1 VKFLSSFFTFILE
14 KNFKRL
20 SIFAKRFQ
28 MPQYKSLFRYSS
40 AIFQEIMRHTQLLQY
55 VDEFRINVQ
64 NEEVAVD
71 VTSDVTSEIKLPDSF
86 ELEVLEKVLADLGL
100 DSNFAIAIN
109 DVLMKHI
116 SVNTEDRV
124 FSLNLL
130 AKEF

>member
-1 VKFLSSFFTFILE
+1 
-14 KNFKRL
+14 
-20 SIFAKRFQ
+20 
-28 MPQYKSLFRYSS
+28 M
-40 AIFQEIMRHTQLLQY
+40 
-55 VDEFRINVQ
+55 
-64 NEEVAVD
+64 D
-71 VTSDVTSEIKLPDSF
+71 VTSDVTSEIKFPDSF